1 MIHNVYILKKTGE
14 SLIHGYYGSI
24 EVDDTLITG
33 FLSAISTFAEE
44 IGAESV
50 ESLVMKNMKFVYAM
64 DKSIPEEPII
74 FAVSVDREE
83 DELKIKDILVSI
95 KEKFVE
101 AHKSDLEEW
110 IGDIKTFESFY
121 EELDEIIWEYVIKKY
136 STPLQQLIT
145 NKEQSID
152 EVIALIY
159 HIFSP
164 KIAQKLID
172 HILEKLVQ

>member
-24 EVDDTLITG
+24 EVDEALITG

-64 DKSIPEEPII
+64 DTSTPEPII

-83 DELKIKDILVSI
+83 EEYKIKDILIKI
-95 KEKFVE
+95 KEKFIGE
-101 AHKSDLEEW
+101 HKSDLEEW
-110 IGDIKTFESFY
+110 HGDINAFKPFY
-121 EELDEIIWEYVIKKY
+121 EDLDEIVWEYVVSKY
-136 STPLQQLIT
+136 SKAFHKLVT
-145 NKEQSID
+145 NKEQTID

-159 HIFSP
+159 HLFSP

-172 HILEKLVQ
+172 RILENIVQ